1 MDLDAAKRFQE
12 EALQH
17 AESHSALLAEARA
30 LVQTGR
36 AEEAL
41 DLYRR
46 GHRDL
51 QAFHDRWDAEIR
63 SGDPSFADW
72 WRQWVAEQE
81 VELLTS
87 EGLALRWMG
96 RLDDAS
102 AAFERA
108 LLSTAAET
116 LDHASLLHSIG
127 GLRHQQQAFAEAED
141 FCRRAHAGFAA
152 LASNAAATDPDSAG
166 HLWHQAAVALAD
178 AAYAALS
185 RGDHAG
191 FEDRFAEAIGFAE
204 QHDLPDLADKL
215 WLRQASVLL
224 GVDASGETAQRVDAE
239 RKRRCARNADPEFQV
254 EALQL
259 VAEYWRERGELQQA
273 RRKLEEARLL
283 APGHRRWSLLRQ
295 LADIAE
301 TQEDA
306 QAALEYSR
314 EALATARQIGMPQAV
329 AVCLRALVSF
339 HAATNPEEAE
349 RCLSE
354 LRTLGEMDEIKNAL
368 LSRAIVYCKQ
378 KRFDLASQDLEEAER
393 ATPGDPGILLA
404 RVAVL
409 RGLDAKEEALRAI
422 EKAAAAFRE
431 QIGKSGADWK
441 SALDSLAAL
450 HESGAFLAAELG
462 RTEEAFA
469 WAESGKAL
477 RLRSRFIA
485 PTDEPKRTEISFSAL
500 RERLRAE
507 SAALLFFCV
516 THRGTLALLC
526 DPDVDTPRAFFLD
539 LTEQAL
545 TDLLPAD
552 RQSTHWNQGI
562 FDALRPLSEKLAP
575 CLREAIGHEE
585 IDKLYIVPDSQL
597 YFVPF
602 GALDVDGGSK
612 VIDHCAVSYLPCAAM
627 LVSRPRAD
635 VRSRTCLAAGA
646 GRVDEFS
653 FSGQAAEI
661 AALPWDAAE
670 CLTEA
675 RTQEFVDKMAHFN
688 VLHLACHGQMEGRLP
703 TTRSASILELA
714 DRRLSA
720 KDVYGLSLTAEL
732 VFLNACVSG
741 RFQSRLSS
749 EVGGFWEAFLH
760 AGASGI
766 IVTLAY
772 VHPESAQRLALA
784 FYRHWLNGKGA
795 GEALRQAQLEAR
807 QERPEPCDWATH
819 VLIGAG

>member
-1 MDLDAAKRFQE
+1 MELGRLERFQE
-12 EALQH
+12 EVLQH
-17 AESHSALLAEARA
+17 AEGNAALLAEAAA

-41 DLYRR
+41 DFYRR
-46 GHRDL
+46 CHRDL
-51 QAFHDRWDAEIR
+51 QAFHDKWDAEIR
-63 SGDPSFADW
+63 SGDPSFIDW
-72 WRQWVAEQE
+72 WRQWVAEE
-81 VELLTS
+81 EAALLTN

-96 RLDDAS
+96 RVDEAS
-102 AAFERA
+102 AAFESA
-108 LLSTAAET
+108 LRSTAAEAP
-116 LDHASLLHSIG
+116 DHASLLHAIG
-127 GLRHQQQAFAEAED
+127 GLRQQQQAFAEAED
-141 FCRRAHAGFAA
+141 LCRRAHAEFAA
-152 LASNAAATDPDSAG
+152 LASNAAATDPDNAG
-166 HLWHQAAVALAD
+166 HVWSQAALALAD
-178 AAYAALS
+178 TAYAALG

-191 FEDRFAEAIGFAE
+191 FENRFAEAIGFAE

-215 WLRQASVLL
+215 WLRQAGVLL

-239 RKRRCARNADPEFQV
+239 RKRRCSRNADPEFQV
-254 EALQL
+254 EVLQL
-259 VAEYWRERGELQQA
+259 VAEYWRERGDLEQA
-273 RRKLEEARLL
+273 RRKLEEARPL
-283 APGHRRWSLLRQ
+283 APAHRRWALLRQ

-306 QAALEYSR
+306 QAALDYAR
-314 EALATARQIGMPQAV
+314 DALATARQLGMPQAV
-329 AVCLRALVSF
+329 AACLRALVSL
-339 HAATNPEEAE
+339 HAASNPEEAE

-354 LRTLGEMDEIKNAL
+354 LRGFGEMDEIKNAL
-368 LSRAIVYCKQ
+368 LSRVVVYCQQ
-378 KRFDLASQDLEEAER
+378 KRFELATRDLEEAEH
-393 ATPGDPGILLA
+393 ATPGDPGVLLA

-409 RGLDAKEEALRAI
+409 RGLDAKEEALRAT

-431 QIGKSGADWK
+431 QIRQGGADWK
-441 SALDSLAAL
+441 SGLDSLAAL

-462 RTEEAFA
+462 RIEEAFV

-485 PTDEPKRTEISFSAL
+485 PTDESKRTEISFSAL

-507 SAALLFFCV
+507 SATLLFFCV

-526 DPDVDTPRAFFLD
+526 DPDVETPRAFFLD
-539 LTEQAL
+539 LTEKAL
-545 TDLLPAD
+545 ADLLPTD
-552 RQSTHWNQGI
+552 RQSTHWNQGVY
-562 FDALRPLSEKLAP
+562 DALCPLSEKLAP
-575 CLREAIGHEE
+575 CLGEAVGHKENG
-585 IDKLYIVPDSQL
+585 KLYVVPDAQL
-597 YFVPF
+597 YFIPF
-602 GALDVDGGSK
+602 AALGVEDGSK
-612 VIDHCAVSYLPCAAM
+612 VIDHCAVTYLPCAAM
-627 LVSRPRAD
+627 LVSRPPAEAG
-635 VRSRTCLAAGA
+635 SRTCLAAGA

-653 FSGQAAEI
+653 FADQAAEI

-670 CLTEA
+670 CLAEA
-675 RTQEFVDKMAHFN
+675 RAQEFVDEMAHFN

-720 KDVYGLSLTAEL
+720 RDVYGLSLTAEL

-784 FYRHWLNGKGA
+784 FYRHWLNGKSA

-819 VLIGAG
+819 VLIGVG